1 MKPSSAASLIA
12 AGLLAFRAVA
22 AEGDRSVPVTIHA
35 ARILDGRGGV
45 LANGVVTVEGGKITS
60 VAPAT
65 PGATYT
71 YELGDATLLPGLI
84 DVHVH
89 LDWWFGPGGKLG
101 ETDVLAG
108 WPAEAIQA
116 NAKAT
121 LMAGFTTVQSLGAD
135 VDKPLRDAIAA
146 DVLVGPRLL
155 TSLEPIFPGSKPPE
169 ELRAAV
175 RKRKA
180 DGADVIKLFASAS
193 IREGG
198 KMNVTQEQMDAVC
211 GEAKAQGLRTVVHA
225 HDDASILGA
234 VKAGCTEV
242 EHGMFAS
249 DAAMKAMADAHVY
262 FDPNIGLV
270 LQNYLEKK
278 AHFLGTGNFT
288 AEGFAAMEKA
298 LPKLPGLFAR
308 ALAAGLRMPTGTD
321 AVAGAHGQNAREI
334 VARVDAGQKPMDAL
348 VGATSLSAESLG
360 LGKTL
365 GTLAPGFDA
374 DLMAVS
380 GDPLKDIRTMQ
391 KAIFVM
397 KGGRVYKR
405 P

>member
-1 MKPSSAASLIA
+1 LIA
-12 AGLLAFRAVA
+12 AGLLASRLTA
-22 AEGDRSVPVTIHA
+22 AEGDRIPSVTIHA
-35 ARILDGRGGV
+35 ARVLDGRGSV
-45 LANGVVTVEGGKITS
+45 VANGVVTVEGGKITG
-60 VAPAT
+60 VAPAAA
-65 PGATYT
+65 GAAYT

-89 LDWWFGPGGKLG
+89 LDWFFGPGGKFG
-101 ETDVLAG
+101 ETDLLAG
-108 WPAEAIQA
+108 WPAEAVAA
-116 NAKAT
+116 NAKET

-135 VDKPLRDAIAA
+135 DDRPLRDAIAA
-146 DVLVGPRLL
+146 GVLVGPRLL
-155 TSLEPIFPGSKPPE
+155 TSLDPIFPDGKQAE

-211 GEAKAQGLRTVVHA
+211 GEAKAQGLRSVVHA

-242 EHGMFAS
+242 EHGMFAT
-249 DAAMKAMADAHVY
+249 DAAMKAMADAHVF
-262 FDPNIGLV
+262 FDPNVGLV
-270 LQNYLEKK
+270 LQNYLENK
-278 AHFLGTGNFT
+278 ARFLGTGNFT

-298 LPKLPGLFAR
+298 LPKLPALFAR
-308 ALAAGLRMPTGTD
+308 ALASGVRMPTGTD

-334 VARVDAGQKPMDAL
+334 LARVDAGQKPMEAL

-365 GTLAPGFDA
+365 GVLAPGFEA
-374 DLMAVS
+374 DVIAVA
-380 GDPLKDIRTMQ
+380 GDPLKDIRTM
-391 KAIFVM
+391 KKPVFVM
-397 KGGRVYKR
+397 KGGRVYKK
-405 P
+405 

>member
-1 MKPSSAASLIA
+1 MRSTSAASLIA
-12 AGLLAFRAVA
+12 AGLLASRLTA
-22 AEGDRSVPVTIHA
+22 AEGDRIPSVTIHA
-35 ARILDGRGGV
+35 ARVLDGRGSV
-45 LANGVVTVEGGKITS
+45 VANGVVTVEGGKITG
-60 VAPAT
+60 VAPAAA
-65 PGATYT
+65 GAAYT
-71 YELGDATLLPGLI
+71 YEIGDATLLPGLI

-89 LDWWFGPGGKLG
+89 LDWFFGPGGKFG

-108 WPAEAIQA
+108 WPAEAVAA
-116 NAKAT
+116 NAKET
-121 LMAGFTTVQSLGAD
+121 LLAGFTTVQSLGAD
-135 VDKPLRDAIAA
+135 DDKPLRDAIAA
-146 DVLVGPRLL
+146 GVLVGPRLL
-155 TSLEPIFPGSKPPE
+155 TSLDPIFPDGKQAE

-211 GEAKAQGLRTVVHA
+211 GEAKTQGLRSVVHA

-242 EHGMFAS
+242 EHGMFAT
-249 DAAMKAMADAHVY
+249 DAAMKAMADAHVF
-262 FDPNIGLV
+262 FDPNVGLV
-270 LQNYLEKK
+270 LQNYLENK
-278 AHFLGTGNFT
+278 ARFLGTGNFT

-298 LPKLPGLFAR
+298 LPKLPALFAR
-308 ALAAGLRMPTGTD
+308 ALASGVRMPTGTD

-334 VARVDAGQKPMDAL
+334 LARVDAGQKPMEAL

-365 GTLAPGFDA
+365 GVLAPGFEA
-374 DLMAVS
+374 DVIAVA
-380 GDPLKDIRTMQ
+380 GDPLKDIRTM
-391 KAIFVM
+391 KKPVFVM
-397 KGGRVYKR
+397 KGGRVYKK
-405 P
+405 

>member
-1 MKPSSAASLIA
+1 MKSSCAASLIA
-12 AGLLAFRAVA
+12 GLVASGAVA

-35 ARILDGRGGV
+35 ARVLDGRGGV
-45 LANGVVTVEGGKITS
+45 VANGVVTVEGGRITS

-65 PGATYT
+65 AGAAHT

-89 LDWWFGPGGKLG
+89 LDWWFGPGGRFG
-101 ETDVLAG
+101 ETDVVAG

-121 LMAGFTTVQSLGAD
+121 LMAGFTTVQSLGSD
-135 VDKPLRDAIAA
+135 VDKPLREAIAA

-155 TSLEPIFPGSKPPE
+155 TSLDPIFPGSKPPE

-211 GEAKAQGLRTVVHA
+211 REAKAQGLRSVVHA

-242 EHGMFAS
+242 EHGMFAT
-249 DAAMKAMADAHVY
+249 DAALKAMADAHVY

-270 LQNYLEKK
+270 LQNYLENK
-278 AHFLGTGNFT
+278 ARFLGTGNFN

-298 LPKLPGLFAR
+298 LPRLPELFGR
-308 ALAAGLRMPTGTD
+308 ALKSGVRMPTGTD
-321 AVAGAHGQNAREI
+321 AVAGAHGQDAREI

-360 LGKTL
+360 LEKTI
-365 GTLAPGFDA
+365 GALAPGLEA
-374 DLMAVS
+374 DLMAVA

-391 KAIFVM
+391 KAVFVM